1 MKKILALTGAAAM
14 ALTSLPVTGITASAD
29 DLEEIVFATP
39 LTKTV
44 DMTQIE
50 TELNKITE
58 EKIGVHVK
66 IEGINL
72 ANYTNQ
78 IGLMMSGGE
87 QLDAFGY
94 LGSYS
99 GMLAKNQFLKLDDY
113 LDEYGSGIKEV
124 LGEEFLKACTN
135 QGSVYALPNNNGKAS
150 AISIVLRKDFIDE
163 LDLPV
168 DQLKQAENFDEY
180 CANLDLLT
188 EMFEKIKET
197 HPDYACL
204 VPFTTNPNLILYT
217 NAIPF
222 SDNLDDNN
230 GVLMP
235 EDDSAVVNMYATDEF
250 KKLCEYAY
258 EWNQAGYVLED
269 ATTTQETHL
278 TYMQNNRTAGF
289 FIKGEEGQAEQITTG
304 TGVEVES

>member
-197 HPDYACL
+197 HPGFSLPGSCL
-204 VPFTTNPNLILYT
+204 
-217 NAIPF
+217 
-222 SDNLDDNN
+222 
-230 GVLMP
+230 
-235 EDDSAVVNMYATDEF
+235 
-250 KKLCEYAY
+250 
-258 EWNQAGYVLED
+258 Q
-269 ATTTQETHL
+269 
-278 TYMQNNRTAGF
+278 
-289 FIKGEEGQAEQITTG
+289 QIRI
-304 TGVEVES
+304 

>member
-1 MKKILALTGAAAM
+1 MKMKKILALTGAAAM

-250 KKLCEYAY
+250 KKLC
-258 EWNQAGYVLED
+258 
-269 ATTTQETHL
+269 
-278 TYMQNNRTAGF
+278 
-289 FIKGEEGQAEQITTG
+289 K
-304 TGVEVES
+304 

>member
-113 LDEYGSGIKEV
+113 LDEYGSGI
-124 LGEEFLKACTN
+124 
-135 QGSVYALPNNNGKAS
+135 
-150 AISIVLRKDFIDE
+150 
-163 LDLPV
+163 
-168 DQLKQAENFDEY
+168 
-180 CANLDLLT
+180 
-188 EMFEKIKET
+188 
-197 HPDYACL
+197 
-204 VPFTTNPNLILYT
+204 
-217 NAIPF
+217 
-222 SDNLDDNN
+222 
-230 GVLMP
+230 
-235 EDDSAVVNMYATDEF
+235 
-250 KKLCEYAY
+250 
-258 EWNQAGYVLED
+258 
-269 ATTTQETHL
+269 
-278 TYMQNNRTAGF
+278 
-289 FIKGEEGQAEQITTG
+289 
-304 TGVEVES
+304 